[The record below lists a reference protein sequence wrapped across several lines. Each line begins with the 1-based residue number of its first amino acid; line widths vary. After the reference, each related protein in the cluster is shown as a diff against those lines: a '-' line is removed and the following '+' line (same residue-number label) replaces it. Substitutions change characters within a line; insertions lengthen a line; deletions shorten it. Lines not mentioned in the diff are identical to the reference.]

1 MKYSTYDE
9 LRAEIANYNED
20 IKKVNEDISLADN
33 EYELAQLAMTLDFY
47 EKALLVA
54 EEVMY
59 DTIDKGRG
67 D

>member
-1 MKYSTYDE
+1 MRPTYDE
-9 LRAEIANYNED
+9 LQAQISGYNED
-20 IKKVNEDISLADN
+20 IEKTNEDISLADN
-33 EYELAQLAMTLDFY
+33 EYELAQLAMQLDFY

-59 DTIDKGRG
+59 DTIEKGRG

>member
-1 MKYSTYDE
+1 MRPTSDE
-9 LRAEIANYNED
+9 LRAQITTYNKD
-20 IKKVNEDISLADN
+20 IETINEELSLADN
-33 EYELAQLAMTLDFY
+33 EYELAQLSIQLDFY

>member
-1 MKYSTYDE
+1 MRPTYDE
-9 LRAEIANYNED
+9 LTAQIAQYNED
-20 IKKVNEDISLADN
+20 IDKTNEDISLADN
-33 EYELAQLAMTLDFY
+33 EYELAQLSAQLDFY

-54 EEVMY
+54 EEVMF

>member
-1 MKYSTYDE
+1 MRPTYEE
-9 LRAEIANYNED
+9 LRAQINRCKVD
-20 IKKVNEDISLADN
+20 VDKVNEDISLADN
-33 EYELAQLAMTLDFY
+33 EYELAELAIHLDFY